1 METKFKEALLTE
13 NNNVVQILPK
23 QYTYNELELAIASS
37 KNGRISRKK
46 PTYSSD
52 TQVFIDEHMYS
63 LFDHMNELKQRYYF
77 EGYMVDMEYDHLLAI
92 VQKCL
97 HVEYIDNDPSE
108 DEYDDEYDEHTI
120 KSEPL

>member
-37 KNGRISRKK
+37 KNGRNSRKK